1 MSDILNKDA
10 SLDETN
16 RPQEGAGGSAE
27 NRQCIAT
34 GQKLACDQRV
44 RFVLGPDNQIVPDL
58 NEKLPGRGAYLAATP
73 DAVAL
78 AVKKQAFKRAF
89 KTQLAVR
96 PDLPDYLAALLA
108 QHFIRQ
114 LSLARKAGLAV
125 FGGGSML
132 DFESDIYD
140 EDDSAL
146 AVMMIA
152 KDASER
158 EAAKLQG
165 KLRPEVVW
173 RDIPADQLG
182 HAFGRDS
189 LAYAGLR
196 APKRPSETGLIA
208 KISQSWAKWRPFL
221 AGSACQDAS

>member
-1 MSDILNKDA
+1 MSENSNKDIFQDKA
-10 SLDETN
+10 SSLPEAAA
-16 RPQEGAGGSAE
+16 GALE

-34 GQKLACDQRV
+34 GQKLSSDERV

-73 DAVAL
+73 EAVAL

-89 KTQLAVR
+89 KTQLEVKS
-96 PDLPDYLAALLA
+96 DLPNQLESLLA

-132 DFESDIYD
+132 DFATDIYD
-140 EDDSAL
+140 EEDSAL
-146 AVMMIA
+146 AVMLIA

-165 KLRPEVVW
+165 KLRPEAVW
-173 RDIPADQLG
+173 RDIPAYQLG
-182 HAFGRDS
+182 QAFGRDS
-189 LAYAGLR
+189 LAYAGLLAAR
-196 APKRPSETGLIA
+196 RPSETGLIA